1 MNERYTLPRPERAE
15 RSTAS
20 TRRAPVS
27 SLRSARMAE
36 VSRTSLELLAILA
49 AVRDQAPDRARFAR
63 PAQRCDRI
71 VRDRNDAHGASLDDP
86 LERCPRRDLE
96 LSAYRGRNR
105 DLSAPGHLG
114 AHRSSRIM
122 QIYGSQGVLEI
133 IMYELPRTDRP
144 LCTVNLAA
152 TPA

>member
-49 AVRDQAPDRARFAR
+49 AVRDQAPDRARFA
-63 PAQRCDRI
+63 PPPQRCDRI
-71 VRDRNDAHGASLDDP
+71 VRDRNDAHGASLDHP
-86 LERCPRRDLE
+86 LERWPRRDFE
-96 LSAYRGRNR
+96 LFA
-105 DLSAPGHLG
+105 DLGPERRL
-114 AHRSSRIM
+114 
-122 QIYGSQGVLEI
+122 
-133 IMYELPRTDRP
+133 
-144 LCTVNLAA
+144 
-152 TPA
+152 